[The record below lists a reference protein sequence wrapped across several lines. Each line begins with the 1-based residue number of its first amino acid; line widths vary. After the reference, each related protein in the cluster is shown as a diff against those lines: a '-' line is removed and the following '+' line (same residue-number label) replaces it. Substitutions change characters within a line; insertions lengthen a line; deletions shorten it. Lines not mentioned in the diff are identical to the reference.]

1 MMWKDEGR
9 QISSKRKSEIKSI
22 NLTNRVRVRTLL
34 QNLELNPP
42 TGNIDDVLTRRWRR
56 GGVDDD
62 EVQISLSWLLKLPE
76 ISSST

>member
-1 MMWKDEGR
+1 M
-9 QISSKRKSEIKSI
+9 
-22 NLTNRVRVRTLL
+22 NRIRTLL

-42 TGNIDDVLTRRWRR
+42 TGNIDEGLTRRWRR

>member
-1 MMWKDEGR
+1 MKINDNVVDDVEGWGPSDIVR
-9 QISSKRKSEIKSI
+9 E
-22 NLTNRVRVRTLL
+22 NRIRTLL

-42 TGNIDDVLTRRWRR
+42 TGNIDEGLTRRWRR

-76 ISSST
+76 ISSSTWSK